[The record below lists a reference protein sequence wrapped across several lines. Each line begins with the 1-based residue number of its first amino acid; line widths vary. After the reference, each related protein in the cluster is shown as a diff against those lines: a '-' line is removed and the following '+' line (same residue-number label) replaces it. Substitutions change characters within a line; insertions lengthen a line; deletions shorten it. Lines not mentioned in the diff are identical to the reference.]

1 MKKALLVLSLVLFA
15 RTLSGQREP
24 ELPPP
29 PTTRIL
35 FVFDASKSMY
45 GRWQSGTK
53 IEVARRLMTKM
64 LDSLAQLEN
73 RPFQLAL
80 RVYGH
85 QKPSPPQDCND
96 TKLEVGFGPKNIGKI
111 KKTLKTIK
119 PRGTT
124 PIARSLLRASTDFP
138 KCDNC
143 RNIIVLITDG
153 IEACDEDPCAASRLL
168 QKRGIALK
176 PFVIGIGHDLDFK
189 NTFECVGQ
197 YFDASDEKTFRKVLD
212 IVVSQALDNTT
223 AQVNL
228 LDLEKRP
235 SETDV
240 AMTFYD
246 RVSGRAM
253 YNYVH
258 TMNYAGVPDTLI
270 LDPLM
275 SYRLVVHTIPPVT
288 LDSVHLVA
296 GRHNHIGLP
305 AARGQLEIKQP
316 GVRGVSDVKCII
328 RKEGEGQTLHVQ
340 DMNSSQKYLVGK
352 YEVEILT
359 LPRYRQVV
367 EVGQVTTTTLKI
379 PPPGKAS
386 FSSPSAGYGA
396 LFEEQG
402 DELVWVTDLNPELSR
417 FSYDLQPG
425 NYRIIFRSKSAQNTL
440 YSINKSFSVHS
451 GENVIVKLK

>member
-1 MKKALLVLSLVLFA
+1 M
-15 RTLSGQREP
+15 
-24 ELPPP
+24 
-29 PTTRIL
+29 
-35 FVFDASKSMY
+35 
-45 GRWQSGTK
+45 
-53 IEVARRLMTKM
+53 
-64 LDSLAQLEN
+64 
-73 RPFQLAL
+73 
-80 RVYGH
+80 
-85 QKPSPPQDCND
+85 
-96 TKLEVGFGPKNIGKI
+96 
-111 KKTLKTIK
+111 
-119 PRGTT
+119 
-124 PIARSLLRASTDFP
+124 
-138 KCDNC
+138 
-143 RNIIVLITDG
+143 
-153 IEACDEDPCAASRLL
+153 
-168 QKRGIALK
+168 
-176 PFVIGIGHDLDFK
+176 IGIGHDLDFK

-328 RKEGEGQTLHVQ
+328 RKRRRTDPARSGH
-340 DMNSSQKYLVGK
+340 
-352 YEVEILT
+352 
-359 LPRYRQVV
+359 
-367 EVGQVTTTTLKI
+367 
-379 PPPGKAS
+379 
-386 FSSPSAGYGA
+386 
-396 LFEEQG
+396 EQ
-402 DELVWVTDLNPELSR
+402 
-417 FSYDLQPG
+417 QPG
-425 NYRIIFRSKSAQNTL
+425 NIWSENTRWRSSRSLGTDR
-440 YSINKSFSVHS
+440 SWRWVR
-451 GENVIVKLK
+451 

>member
-1 MKKALLVLSLVLFA
+1 M
-15 RTLSGQREP
+15 
-24 ELPPP
+24 
-29 PTTRIL
+29 
-35 FVFDASKSMY
+35 
-45 GRWQSGTK
+45 
-53 IEVARRLMTKM
+53 
-64 LDSLAQLEN
+64 
-73 RPFQLAL
+73 
-80 RVYGH
+80 
-85 QKPSPPQDCND
+85 
-96 TKLEVGFGPKNIGKI
+96 
-111 KKTLKTIK
+111 
-119 PRGTT
+119 
-124 PIARSLLRASTDFP
+124 
-138 KCDNC
+138 
-143 RNIIVLITDG
+143 
-153 IEACDEDPCAASRLL
+153 
-168 QKRGIALK
+168 
-176 PFVIGIGHDLDFK
+176 IGIGHDLDFK

-270 LDPLM
+270 LHPLM

-352 YEVEILT
+352 YEVRSSR
-359 LPRYRQVV
+359 PRYRQVV

-451 GENVIVKLK
+451 GENVIETEIGIKLKGFENSGNKDTRSGFGAGLLELGKTNPQVVALCADLTGSLKMDAFRDAYPDRFFQAGIAEANMMGVAAGLTIGGKIPFTGTFANFSTGRVMIASGSRSPIQGRM